1 VKKVNFQRSIPMKSF
16 FIFIAIEKLHRCL
29 NVQPGYGRNDR
40 VMRPSDC
47 NTGTILMTNE
57 TRDRFDMDLVEY
69 SERPFVASEK
79 VRRSAFAKATADDV
93 RENRLR
99 PWLRT
104 VEE

>member
-1 VKKVNFQRSIPMKSF
+1 MMANGK
-16 FIFIAIEKLHRCL
+16 
-29 NVQPGYGRNDR
+29 
-40 VMRPSDC
+40 
-47 NTGTILMTNE
+47 
-57 TRDRFDMDLVEY
+57 RDLLDMDLVEY